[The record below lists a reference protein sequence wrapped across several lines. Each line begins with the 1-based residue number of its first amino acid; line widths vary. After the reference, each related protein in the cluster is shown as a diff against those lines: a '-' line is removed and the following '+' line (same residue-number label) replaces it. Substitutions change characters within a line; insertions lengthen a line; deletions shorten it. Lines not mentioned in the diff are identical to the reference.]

1 MLRTRL
7 NFIFRWTGLVALL
20 LTSLTLSASP
30 FTGEDDG
37 YRLWLKYDRVADSK
51 QLKQYRNQVSH
62 WRVEGDSPTFDVIR
76 HELDL
81 GLNGLLGAT
90 EEGKGRLAN
99 GELLV
104 GTPASSKK
112 IAGANL
118 KDLLAHAGS
127 EGYVISTVKIDGKNI
142 TVITGNNDIGVMHGV
157 FHFLRLLQTRENID
171 DLNIVSA
178 PQVQVRVLNHWDNLD
193 RHVERGYAGS
203 SIWDWHKLPEYKY
216 QRYYDYARANAS
228 IGINGTVL
236 NNVNADA
243 LILTPRY
250 LEKVAALAEI
260 FRPYGIKVYLSIKFS
275 SPNLIGGLE
284 TSDPLDPRV
293 RQWWKDKTKE
303 IYARIPDFGGFLVK
317 ANSEGQPGPQDFGR
331 THADGANML
340 AEALE
345 PHGGIVM
352 WRAFVYQDNPE
363 VERSLQA
370 YNEFKPLDGK
380 FKNNVLVQVKNGPI
394 DFQPREPITALFG
407 ATPETPLMME
417 FQITMEYLG
426 FSTHFVYLGTM
437 YEEVL
442 DTDTYAKGEGSTV
455 AKIIDGSLFNYP
467 VTGMAGVSNIGTDRN
482 WTGHI
487 MLQSNWYVFGR
498 LAWDNNLSAG
508 QIADEWI
515 RMTLSNDNKVVKKV
529 NTMMMASRENTV
541 NYMTPL
547 GLHHIMDTGHH
558 YGPGPW
564 IGDLGRADW
573 NPVYYHN
580 ADSEGIGFDRTE
592 SGTNAISQYFPPLR
606 EKYSSPETTPE
617 EFLLW
622 FHHLPWD
629 YQMKSGK
636 TLWEEIVLHYY
647 AGAEAVE
654 QMAKEWDALEG
665 KIDQNQFLQVQM
677 AMDIQVKE
685 ARWWRNACVLYFQSF
700 SKRPIPAGLEKPEGT
715 LEEYMKM
722 EFPYAPGRG

>member
-1 MLRTRL
+1 MLNVRL
-7 NFIFRWTGLVALL
+7 NLLFGIFMMLGLVA
-20 LTSLTLSASP
+20 TSSASP

-37 YRLWLKYDRVADSK
+37 YRLWLKYDRISDSRVLKRYQK
-51 QLKQYRNQVSH
+51 QISH
-62 WRVEGDSPTFDVIR
+62 WRVEGNSPTSGVIR

-81 GLNGLLGAT
+81 ALNGLLGDV
-90 EEGKGRLAN
+90 EQGKGRLAN
-99 GELLV
+99 NELLV
-104 GTPASSKK
+104 GTPASSDK
-112 IAGANL
+112 IAKAGFNDRL
-118 KDLLAHAGS
+118 KKLGG
-127 EGYVISTVKIDGKNI
+127 EGYIIAESEIDGKNI
-142 TVITGNNDIGVMHGV
+142 TVITGNDDVGVMYGV
-157 FHFLRLLQTRENID
+157 FHFLRLLQTQENISG
-171 DLNIVSA
+171 LNIVSS
-178 PQVQVRVLNHWDNLD
+178 PKVQLRVLNHWDNLD
-193 RHVERGYAGS
+193 RHVERGYAGQ
-203 SIWDWHKLPEYKY
+203 SIWDWHKLPDYKY

-243 LILTPRY
+243 LILTPHY
-250 LEKVAALAEI
+250 LEKVAALADI

-293 RQWWKDKTKE
+293 QQWWKERVEK
-303 IYARIPDFGGFLVK
+303 IYAKIPDFGGFLVK
-317 ANSEGQPGPQDFGR
+317 ANSEGQPGPHDFGR
-331 THADGANML
+331 THAEGANML

-345 PHGGIVM
+345 PYGGVVM
-352 WRAFVYQDNPE
+352 WRAFVYKNDPN

-394 DFQPREPITALFG
+394 DFQPREPITPLFG
-407 ATPETPLMME
+407 ATPQTPLMME
-417 FQITMEYLG
+417 FQVTMEYLG

-455 AKIIDGSLFNYP
+455 AEVIDGSLFDYP
-467 VTGMAGVSNIGTDRN
+467 ITGMAGVSNIGSDRN

-498 LAWDNNLSAG
+498 LAWDNQLSSE

-515 RMTLSNDNKVVKKV
+515 RMTLSDDESVVKKV
-529 NTMMMASRENTV
+529 KKMMMVSRENTV

-547 GLHHIMDTGHH
+547 GLHHIMGTGHH

-564 IGDLGRADW
+564 VDNLGRADW

-580 ADSEGIGFDRTE
+580 ADSEGIGFDRTG
-592 SGTNAISQYFPPLR
+592 SGTNAVSQYFPPLR
-606 EKYSSPETTPE
+606 KKYSSPETTPE
-617 EFLLW
+617 KFLLW

-629 YQMKSGK
+629 YKMKSGK
-636 TLWEEIVLHYY
+636 TLWDEIVLHYY
-647 AGAEAVE
+647 AGAQAVE
-654 QMAKEWDALEG
+654 EMAKEWDTLEG
-665 KIDQNQFLQVQM
+665 KIDQNLFLQVQM

-685 ARWWRNACVLYFQSF
+685 ARWWRNACVLYFQRF
-700 SKRPIPAGLEKPEGT
+700 SDRPIPAGLKKPDGT
-715 LEEYMKM
+715 LEEYMGM
-722 EFPYAPGRG
+722 AFPYAPGNG